1 MYIGRHRE
9 ASLLGERGEGGIH
22 LPENY
27 AGNAFSTERE
37 RNEQE
42 EVHATES
49 CAAQSEEDTACLCEE
64 KEGDSGGLLPKI
76 DRLFSSDALLIL
88 LAILLSG
95 SDEGGELAVILLL
108 LLLF

>member
-9 ASLLGERGEGGIH
+9 ASLFGEKGEGGIH

-27 AGNAFSTERE
+27 AGNAFSTERK
-37 RNEQE
+37 QE
-42 EVHATES
+42 EKAHAAEP
-49 CAAQSEEDTACLCEE
+49 CAVQSEEDTACLCEE
-64 KEGDSGGLLPKI
+64 TEGGTGGLFPKI
-76 DRLFSSDALLIL
+76 DRLFSGDALLIL

-95 SDEGGELAVILLL
+95 SEEGGELAVILLL